1 MALKLLVGIY
11 QIEILHSHVTPS
23 RGGGVTC
30 VSKIRGCAIQ
40 MVKVLPIN
48 PEKFLKSIPINLEN
62 F

>member
-1 MALKLLVGIY
+1 MTEA
-11 QIEILHSHVTPS
+11 

-30 VSKIRGCAIQ
+30 VFKIRGCAIQ
-40 MVKVLPIN
+40 IAKVPPIN